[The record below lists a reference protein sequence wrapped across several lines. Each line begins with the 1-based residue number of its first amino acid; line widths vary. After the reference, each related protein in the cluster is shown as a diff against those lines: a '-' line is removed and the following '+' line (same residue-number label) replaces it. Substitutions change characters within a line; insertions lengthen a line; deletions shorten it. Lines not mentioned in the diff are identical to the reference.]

1 MSMSRIAL
9 RSRMKTAVLAGAV
22 ALMASTAFATA
33 EAAEAMMAQRTIT
46 VSGDAEIASKPDQA
60 RLSAGVVTQAETAAS
75 ALNAN
80 STAMNRVFAALRMA
94 GIPENRMQTSNFSVQ
109 PQYAPYRQ
117 ENPEPQRIIGY
128 QVSNNVTVTVD
139 DLTKVGP
146 TLDALVRSGA
156 NQLGGIQFMVA
167 DPKPL
172 AERARTLAVT
182 DGAAKA
188 RTLATAAGV
197 TLGPLD
203 VDPGNDGRPAD
214 PGVRDGAC
222 GRRRGDTDRRRRRAR
237 RRHRDDGLRDPV
249 RVLGAAART
258 AMRVLA
264 CLRRSAISRDPF
276 PSYGWWALPLA
287 RSDISPA
294 PSPHP
299 GPRRSD
305 ARLPRTR

>member
-22 ALMASTAFATA
+22 VLMASTAFATA

-46 VSGDAEIASKPDQA
+46 VSGDAEVAGKPDQA
-60 RLSAGVVTQAETAAS
+60 RLSAGVVTQAETAAA

-80 STAMNRVFAALRMA
+80 SAAMNRVFAALRMA

-109 PQYAPYRQ
+109 PQYPPYRP
-117 ENPEPQRIIGY
+117 ENPEPQRIVGY

-156 NQLGGIQFMVA
+156 NSLGGIQFTIA

-172 AERARTLAVT
+172 AERARTAAVA

-188 RTLATAAGV
+188 RTLAMAAGV
-197 TLGPLD
+197 TLGPL
-203 VDPGNDGRPAD
+203 VSMQETMVGRPIPVFAM
-214 PGVRDGAC
+214 A
-222 GRRRGDTDRRRRRAR
+222 RAVAAEATPIAE
-237 RRHRDDGLRDPV
+237 GEE
-249 RVLGAAART
+249 RVSVT
-258 AMRVLA
+258 VTMVY
-264 CLRRSAISRDPF
+264 AIQ
-276 PSYGWWALPLA
+276 
-287 RSDISPA
+287 
-294 PSPHP
+294 
-299 GPRRSD
+299 
-305 ARLPRTR
+305 

>member
-9 RSRMKTAVLAGAV
+9 RNRVKTAVLAGAV

-46 VSGDAEIASKPDQA
+46 VSGDGEVAGKPDQA
-60 RLSAGVVTQAETAAS
+60 RLSAGVVTQAETAAA

-80 STAMNRVFAALRMA
+80 SAAMNRVFAALRMA
-94 GIPENRMQTSNFSVQ
+94 GIPETRMQTSNFSVQ

-156 NQLGGIQFMVA
+156 NQLGGIQFTIA

-172 AERARTLAVT
+172 AERARTAAVA

-188 RTLATAAGV
+188 RTLAMAAGV
-197 TLGPLD
+197 TLGPLMSMQETM
-203 VDPGNDGRPAD
+203 VGRPIPVFAM
-214 PGVRDGAC
+214 A
-222 GRRRGDTDRRRRRAR
+222 RA
-237 RRHRDDGLRDPV
+237 V
-249 RVLGAAART
+249 AAEAT
-258 AMRVLA
+258 PIAQGEETVSVTVQMVY
-264 CLRRSAISRDPF
+264 AIQ
-276 PSYGWWALPLA
+276 
-287 RSDISPA
+287 
-294 PSPHP
+294 
-299 GPRRSD
+299 
-305 ARLPRTR
+305 

>member
-9 RSRMKTAVLAGAV
+9 RNRVKTAVLAGAV
-22 ALMASTAFATA
+22 ALMASAAFARA
-33 EAAEAMMAQRTIT
+33 DAAEAMMAQRTIT
-46 VSGDAEIASKPDQA
+46 VSGDAEVAGKPDQA
-60 RLSAGVVTQAETAAS
+60 RLSAGVVTQAETAAA

-80 STAMNRVFAALRMA
+80 SAAMNRVFAALRTA

-156 NQLGGIQFMVA
+156 NQLGGIQFTIA

-172 AERARTLAVT
+172 AERARTAAVA

-188 RTLATAAGV
+188 RTLAMAAGV
-197 TLGPLD
+197 TLGPLMSMQETM
-203 VDPGNDGRPAD
+203 VGRPIPVFAM
-214 PGVRDGAC
+214 A
-222 GRRRGDTDRRRRRAR
+222 RA
-237 RRHRDDGLRDPV
+237 V
-249 RVLGAAART
+249 AAEAT
-258 AMRVLA
+258 PIAQGEETVSVTVQMVY
-264 CLRRSAISRDPF
+264 AIQ
-276 PSYGWWALPLA
+276 
-287 RSDISPA
+287 
-294 PSPHP
+294 
-299 GPRRSD
+299 
-305 ARLPRTR
+305 

>member
-9 RSRMKTAVLAGAV
+9 RSRVKTAVLAGAV
-22 ALMASTAFATA
+22 AVMASTAFATA

-172 AERARTLAVT
+172 AERARTLAVG

-197 TLGPLD
+197 TLGPLMSIQETM
-203 VDPGNDGRPAD
+203 VGRPIPVFAMARAVAAEAT
-214 PGVRDGAC
+214 PIAEGEERVGV
-222 GRRRGDTDRRRRRAR
+222 T
-237 RRHRDDGLRDPV
+237 V
-249 RVLGAAART
+249 TMVY
-258 AMRVLA
+258 
-264 CLRRSAISRDPF
+264 AIQ
-276 PSYGWWALPLA
+276 
-287 RSDISPA
+287 
-294 PSPHP
+294 
-299 GPRRSD
+299 
-305 ARLPRTR
+305 

>member
-22 ALMASTAFATA
+22 ALMASAAFATA
-33 EAAEAMMAQRTIT
+33 EAAEAMMAQRSIT
-46 VSGDAEIASKPDQA
+46 VSGDAEVAGKPDQA

-80 STAMNRVFAALRMA
+80 SAAMNRVFAALRMA

-109 PQYAPYRQ
+109 PQYPPFRP
-117 ENPEPQRIIGY
+117 ENQEPQRIIGY

-156 NQLGGIQFMVA
+156 NQLGGIQFTIA

-172 AERARTLAVT
+172 AERARTLAVA

-188 RTLATAAGV
+188 RTLAMAAGV
-197 TLGPLD
+197 TLGPL
-203 VDPGNDGRPAD
+203 VSMQETMVGRPIPVFAM
-214 PGVRDGAC
+214 A
-222 GRRRGDTDRRRRRAR
+222 RAVAAEATPIAE
-237 RRHRDDGLRDPV
+237 GEE
-249 RVLGAAART
+249 RVSVT
-258 AMRVLA
+258 VTMVY
-264 CLRRSAISRDPF
+264 AIQ
-276 PSYGWWALPLA
+276 
-287 RSDISPA
+287 
-294 PSPHP
+294 
-299 GPRRSD
+299 
-305 ARLPRTR
+305 